1 MLLVASVS
9 VLAFLMCACGN
20 EEPAAN
26 AGEETSRTDQP
37 TVEKEDGA
45 EEKDLDGTE
54 TFPETDHLFKDDDVF
69 TEFGVSGGKKTI
81 VYNFRSQPY
90 FSFATSE
97 DLLTKDADGK
107 IKVAKT
113 DIENNPSYCV
123 FSPTDI
129 GFFHPG
135 DVVNSNNYLYND
147 DFLKAIKEVGVSVIS
162 FDEAD
167 KSLNVTAGKDEWFNA
182 EINYAGHTIT
192 FEVKPNATGEER
204 VITFVMFD
212 TYNLAFPTEY
222 VSNAVRIK
230 QNAR

>member
-113 DIENNPSYCV
+113 DREFVGIKSKNNQATVTFPIGYNIKEEIMDAKETKKVRKVYDDVNVLMKVLEEFKDSRYKIGEDEFCYSSGIFIIENYLKK
-123 FSPTDI
+123 
-129 GFFHPG
+129 G
-135 DVVNSNNYLYND
+135 LYN
-147 DFLKAIKEVGVSVIS
+147 
-162 FDEAD
+162 
-167 KSLNVTAGKDEWFNA
+167 
-182 EINYAGHTIT
+182 
-192 FEVKPNATGEER
+192 R
-204 VITFVMFD
+204 
-212 TYNLAFPTEY
+212 
-222 VSNAVRIK
+222 
-230 QNAR
+230 Q